1 MRRID
6 TRTAPTAYILLMAA
20 WVFGFAHL
28 DRDLPPFLVFSAL
41 LGAGAIQVA
50 LGYTLGRW
58 AAVGL
63 AVVPVVLAVAAS
75 GSDSGLW
82 FTVVVL
88 MIFPGAPFIALGVYL
103 RRWKQE
109 RDDPSPDAW
118 LYGERPEL

>member
-1 MRRID
+1 MHRID

-28 DRDLPPFLVFSAL
+28 DRDLAPFVVFAAL

-50 LGYTLGRW
+50 LGYILGRW
-58 AAVGL
+58 AAVSL

-88 MIFPGAPFIALGVYL
+88 TIFPGAPFIALGVFL
-103 RRWKQE
+103 RRWKEE